1 MLTSLDHIVVAV
13 RDLATATELYG
24 RFLGRRPS
32 WRGEHPSYGTANT
45 LFRLE
50 NTYVELLSPQRDG
63 AMADRLRARLGE
75 RGDGLFAL
83 AFGTPDADECAR
95 ELRANGL
102 SNAGP
107 VDGSGRDS
115 ATGVERR
122 WRNVMLEESETHG
135 VTLFAIEHRS
145 APELL
150 PFAAP
155 LETDASAVS
164 GCDHVVVNT
173 SQPDRSIELFGGKL
187 GLRLALDKE
196 FPAWG
201 MRLLFFRVGGITVE
215 VAAQLNAEQSMPT
228 DRLWGVS
235 YRTRDI
241 DRLRAR
247 LVQSGLDVS
256 EVRVGRKPGTRV
268 ATVHG
273 ELCGVA
279 TLLIEHDWQRG
290 NAEG

>member
-13 RDLATATELYG
+13 RDLDAATELYG
-24 RFLGRRPS
+24 RFFGRSPS

-50 NTYVELLSPQRDG
+50 NTYVELLSPHRE
-63 AMADRLRARLGE
+63 AAIADRLRARLGE
-75 RGDGLFAL
+75 GGDGLFAL

-95 ELRANGL
+95 ELAANGL
-102 SNAGP
+102 SNAGA

-115 ATGVERR
+115 ASGVERR
-122 WRNVMLEESETHG
+122 WRNVMLEEGQTHG
-135 VTLFAIEHRS
+135 VMLFAIEHRS
-145 APELL
+145 APDLL

-155 LETDASAVS
+155 LEAEVSAVS

-173 SQPDRSIELFGGKL
+173 TEPDRSIELFGKRL

-215 VAAQLNAEQSMPT
+215 VAAQLNPEQSSPT

-241 DRLRAR
+241 DRLRER
-247 LVQSGLDVS
+247 LLRNGLEVS

-268 ATVHG
+268 ATVHA

-279 TLLIEHDWQRG
+279 TLLIEHDWQRDR
-290 NAEG
+290 AEG